1 MKKGKGS
8 QVTLKSKSHSS
19 EIQGK
24 KQEIVLPP
32 LDELKVR
39 IRNLRLTSLDRV
51 PHCVTVTFFDQIL
64 ISESIMPIGA
74 RDPEVEDLF
83 NSLDIS
89 GNMSFD
95 PSDYAKMCLFAD
107 NPLIVKIQIADQS
120 KRVPCPS
127 CCNIDILPLFQG
139 DTCMRISKRM
149 EPMIEPTVLQLK
161 SWDNLPLIS
170 IELEMVRNPEN
181 KLHHEILDAANVLKM
196 TVVAAYNLI
205 NTHHTSFEY
214 VAASKIR
221 LSNESLRRY
230 VSSPDVN
237 LEREVA
243 NSSPVSSTPFQLID
257 DDPAD
262 EWQDATDGEA
272 QVDVGELPQQLV
284 EREVPLAEVGE
295 PTPTVTVEATELSPP
310 AVEVEGLGDRVLRPR
325 KASGIGTFKS
335 TPYPKRFSIN
345 SFYPKWESISYED
358 SFRKCDEKICSSLD
372 DVQNNENIN
381 LNYYLNQENQSNA
394 VVWASFHRSLVLA
407 GEVRLLN
414 DHLRQYQWPVE
425 FHMTNE
431 EGGFRFMG
439 FLDLSK
445 LLYPGETTVRLAVPL
460 LWLNSFVML
469 AKCGC
474 EPFLNSNERTPRST
488 AGSANQAIKETAA
501 TSGSAVTDDT
511 IPQLLPTGADDCPA
525 FMIVEVTLARPL
537 FKAIIPPFIPESKID
552 KMLGEKADTMPT
564 CIGRGQQNKQWRDTV
579 TSGAEVLRGL
589 PHFGITEFCSF
600 NRQLSKTRTR
610 IELSTSFWQEA
621 AIYVNNNFVVQDFVY
636 SDNTF
641 EEMVMMAHSC
651 LVREAS
657 KALVASESEQD
668 HTLRAARHA
677 RQLQDIPHA
686 IELYL
691 QLVTENQNNANSWRE
706 LATCMM
712 DEDIDLARVCINEA
726 LLLNPRHPLTLL
738 SKGSMLHQ
746 EDPESAEL
754 FFTAILALYPFWTSG
769 WVIAQAFYVERQEF
783 LMADKIQYFVKETR
797 TENLAV
803 DLAPERGWEKE
814 LGDWWYSTPLLP
826 ATNQFLEA
834 ADLLLRLR
842 TMPLAEVCLA
852 RALSSQGVTPAYSH
866 LVTLACRLRG
876 DIDNALCLLKEGF
889 DSFGEVNYLHSL
901 QAECLKKKK
910 NHNAAFT
917 SFEKAGNCVNS
928 YSILSALPGREPQRA
943 RSVLVDLLRRQPSAY
958 AWMALADDWL
968 MRQVAAGK
976 LGGAG
981 DADAEVA
988 MSACAAACAE
998 QALRWDR
1005 RCARAWAL
1013 LAQLA
1018 KPKARRAHCKAM
1030 ATSFGYK
1037 WSDENCELSGAQQ
1050 SLCHLLGSALQECRC
1065 NLCETT
1071 DKPDCAHLECECVK
1085 SVLL

>member
-1 MKKGKGS
+1 MKRGKSS

-19 EIQGK
+19 VIQIK
-24 KQEIVLPP
+24 EEIVLPP
-32 LDELKVR
+32 LDELIIR
-39 IRNLRLTSLDRV
+39 IKDLRLTSPDRV
-51 PHCVTVTFFDQIL
+51 PHSVTVTFFDQLL
-64 ISESIMPIGA
+64 ISETIMPIGA
-74 RDPEVEDLF
+74 RDPEVEDEV
-83 NSLDIS
+83 NSLIIC
-89 GNMSFD
+89 GTMSFD
-95 PSDYAKMCLFAD
+95 PSDYAKMCLFSD
-107 NPLIVKIQIADQS
+107 NPLIVQIQVADES
-120 KRVPCPS
+120 EYVSCPS

-139 DTCMRISKRM
+139 KTYMCISKRM

-161 SWDNLPLIS
+161 SWDNLPLIN

-181 KLHHEILDAANVLKM
+181 QLHHQILDAANILKM
-196 TVVAAYNLI
+196 TVVAAYNII
-205 NTHHTSFEY
+205 NPYDKSVEY

-221 LSNESLRRY
+221 LSNEYS
-230 VSSPDVN
+230 
-237 LEREVA
+237 
-243 NSSPVSSTPFQLID
+243 
-257 DDPAD
+257 
-262 EWQDATDGEA
+262 
-272 QVDVGELPQQLV
+272 
-284 EREVPLAEVGE
+284 
-295 PTPTVTVEATELSPP
+295 
-310 AVEVEGLGDRVLRPR
+310 
-325 KASGIGTFKS
+325 SGIETFKQS
-335 TPYPKRFSIN
+335 TQYPKRFFIN
-345 SFYPKWESISYED
+345 SFYPKWGSISWED
-358 SFRKCDEKICSSLD
+358 SFRKYDEKVSFTLD

-381 LNYYLNQENQSNA
+381 LNYYLNQKNQSNS
-394 VVWASFHRSLVLA
+394 VVWASFHRSLVSA
-407 GEVRLLN
+407 GDERLLS
-414 DHLRQYQWPVE
+414 DHLRRYQWPME

-431 EGGFRFMG
+431 EGGYSFMG

-469 AKCGC
+469 EKCGC
-474 EPFLNSNERTPRST
+474 EPLLNSNEKTPRST
-488 AGSANQAIKETAA
+488 AASAGQTIKETAA
-501 TSGSAVTDDT
+501 TSGSAITDDT
-511 IPQLLPTGADDCPA
+511 IPQPPPTGADDCPA
-525 FMIVEVTLARPL
+525 FIIVEVTLARPL
-537 FKAIIPPFIPESKID
+537 LKPTIPPFIPESEID
-552 KMLGEKADTMPT
+552 KMLGEKTDTMPT
-564 CIGRGQQNKQWRDTV
+564 CTGRGQTTEWRDTV
-579 TSGAEVLRGL
+579 ASGADVLRRL

-610 IELSTSFWQEA
+610 IELATSFWQDA

-657 KALVASESEQD
+657 KTLLGSEPEQD
-668 HTLRAARHA
+668 QTLRAARHA

-686 IELYL
+686 TELYL
-691 QLVTENQNNANSWRE
+691 QLVTENQNSANSWRE
-706 LATCMM
+706 LATCLM
-712 DEDIDLARVCINEA
+712 DEDFDLARVCINEA

-738 SKGSMLHQ
+738 SKGSMLYQ
-746 EDPESAEL
+746 EDSESAEL

-769 WVIAQAFYVERQEF
+769 WVIAQAFYNERQEF
-783 LMADKIQYFVKETR
+783 LVADKIQKCINETLA
-797 TENLAV
+797 ENLAE
-803 DLAPERGWEKE
+803 DLASERGWEKE
-814 LGDWWYSTPLLP
+814 LGDWWYPTPLLP
-826 ATNQFLEA
+826 PTNQFLEA

-842 TMPLAEVCLA
+842 AMPLAEVCLA
-852 RALSSQGVTPAYSH
+852 RALASQGVTPAYSH
-866 LVTLACRLRG
+866 LVALACRLRG

-889 DSFGEVNYLHSL
+889 GSFGEINYLYSL

-910 NHNAAFT
+910 NLNAALT

-988 MSACAAACAE
+988 MSACAVACAE

-1037 WSDENCELSGAQQ
+1037 WTDENCELSRAQQ

>member
-1 MKKGKGS
+1 MKKGK
-8 QVTLKSKSHSS
+8 VTKSTVSLKNKAHSS
-19 EIQGK
+19 IIQVK
-24 KQEIVLPP
+24 EEEIVLPP
-32 LDELKVR
+32 LDELKIR
-39 IRNLRLTSLDRV
+39 IKNLRLTSLERV
-51 PHCVTVTFFDQIL
+51 PHSVRVTFFDQLL
-64 ISESIMPIGA
+64 INETIMPIGA
-74 RDPEVEDLF
+74 RDPEEEDVF
-83 NSLDIS
+83 HSLVIS
-89 GNMSFD
+89 GTLSFD
-95 PSDYAKMCLFAD
+95 PSDYEKMRLFAD
-107 NPLIVKIQIADQS
+107 NPLIVQIQVADHS
-120 KRVPCPS
+120 ECMPCPS

-139 DTCMRISKRM
+139 DTCMCISKRM
-149 EPMIEPTVLQLK
+149 EPMIEPTVLQQK
-161 SWDNLPLIS
+161 SWDNLPLINL
-170 IELEMVRNPEN
+170 EVEMVRNPEN
-181 KLHHEILDAANVLKM
+181 KLHHEVLNAANSLKM
-196 TVVAAYNLI
+196 TVVAAYNII
-205 NTHHTSFEY
+205 NPYNPSVDY
-214 VAASKIR
+214 VAVSTIQ
-221 LSNESLRRY
+221 LSNELTSDI
-230 VSSPDVN
+230 VM
-237 LEREVA
+237 
-243 NSSPVSSTPFQLID
+243 
-257 DDPAD
+257 
-262 EWQDATDGEA
+262 
-272 QVDVGELPQQLV
+272 
-284 EREVPLAEVGE
+284 
-295 PTPTVTVEATELSPP
+295 
-310 AVEVEGLGDRVLRPR
+310 
-325 KASGIGTFKS
+325 FKQG

-345 SFYPKWESISYED
+345 SFHPKWESISCEN
-358 SFRKCDEKICSSLD
+358 SFRKCEEKICSSLD

-381 LNYYLNQENQSNA
+381 LNYYLNQKDQRNS

-407 GEVRLLN
+407 GEE
-414 DHLRQYQWPVE
+414 HLIYEHFRRYQWPME

-431 EGGFRFMG
+431 EGGYSFMG

-445 LLYPGETTVRLAVPL
+445 LLYPGESTIRQAVPL

-469 AKCGC
+469 EKCGG
-474 EPFLNSNERTPRST
+474 EPLLNSERSPRSMVP
-488 AGSANQAIKETAA
+488 SPRSDHQRQAIKETTV
-501 TSGSAVTDDT
+501 TSASAFTDDT
-511 IPQLLPTGADDCPA
+511 IAQPPPTGADDGPA
-525 FMIVEVTLARPL
+525 FIIVEVKLARPL
-537 FKAIIPPFIPESKID
+537 VKLTIPPFISESEID
-552 KMLGEKADTMPT
+552 KMLGEKADTTPT
-564 CIGRGQQNKQWRDTV
+564 CTGRGQQNRDWRDTV

-621 AIYVNNNFVVQDFVY
+621 AVYVNNNFVVQDFVN
-636 SDNTF
+636 SDNTY

-651 LVREAS
+651 LLREAS
-657 KALVASESEQD
+657 KALLGSEPEQD

-677 RQLQDIPHA
+677 RHLQDIPHA
-686 IELYL
+686 TELYL

-706 LATCMM
+706 LATCLM
-712 DEDIDLARVCINEA
+712 DEDFDLARVCINEA

-738 SKGSMLHQ
+738 SKGSMLYQ

-783 LMADKIQYFVKETR
+783 LMADQIQHYVKETR

-842 TMPLAEVCLA
+842 AMPLAEVCLA
-852 RALSSQGVTPAYSH
+852 RALSCQGMTPAYSH
-866 LVTLACRLRG
+866 LVALACRLRG
-876 DIDNALCLLKEGF
+876 DIDNALCLLKEGI
-889 DSFGEVNYLHSL
+889 DSFGEINYLHSL

-910 NHNAAFT
+910 NHNAALT
-917 SFEKAGNCVNS
+917 SYEKAGNCINS

-943 RSVLVDLLRRQPSAY
+943 RSVIVDLLRRQPSAY

-976 LGGAG
+976 LAGAG

-1030 ATSFGYK
+1030 ATFFGYK
-1037 WSDENCELSGAQQ
+1037 WGDENCELSGEQQ
-1050 SLCHLLGSALQECRC
+1050 SLCHVLGSALQECHC

-1071 DKPDCAHLECECVK
+1071 HKPDCAHLECECVK
-1085 SVLL
+1085 SLLL